1 MSLRNRLVLPIILSS
16 LAVLAGCGSGGG
28 ISHIIPPPPTGN
40 FTNSNLNGTYVFS
53 VIGSDVNGFPL
64 QLTGTLTADGNGNI
78 TGGAF
83 DVNNPNGLG
92 VENLTVGSG
101 STFVVT
107 ADGRGTATVNTGS
120 GAFGFAFV
128 LTSSEHGLITEFDTG
143 GTGSGALDLQT
154 AVSQTQLAQSYA
166 LSLSGSDFNLN
177 PMGSLAGFTLDGAGT
192 VSNGVQ
198 DINDFTTIL
207 PQLTLSGTVLVGA
220 AGGPGTAQLVTQT
233 SLGTLTFDIYSID
246 PNHLK
251 FIETDGVA
259 FMVGDAFPQQPTI
272 PAATNVFTVA
282 GMDLVAGFPFVA
294 GGFIVTDGNGSVSS
308 TSNEDINDGG
318 TVATGVGFAGLYTA
332 VVNGRSTMTLTG
344 FNNASLSS
352 TTTFAAYPTANG
364 VQLLEIDTNGVTSG
378 VATAQS
384 STALASGQTYGLNLT
399 GANTN
404 GQEDDIAQFTN
415 TNGSFSGLVDFNDQ
429 GNLTAAQAF
438 TGTYTADSTN
448 SGRGLISSNAFNLIS
463 YVVDSSTTMFI
474 QQDANQVGVGV
485 FQLQNASAKSNLA
498 ANHLAALRL
507 KPGTK
512 PAKGSLKRR

>member
-1 MSLRNRLVLPIILSS
+1 MPLRSRFVLTIIFFNI
-16 LAVLAGCGSGGG
+16 AVLASCGGGGG
-28 ISHIIPPPPTGN
+28 ISHVIPPPPTGN

-53 VIGSDVNGFPL
+53 VIGSDVNGLPL

-92 VENLTVGSG
+92 VGNLSVGSG
-101 STFVVT
+101 STFGVT
-107 ADGRGTATVNTGS
+107 ADGRATATVNTAS

-154 AVSQTQLAQSYA
+154 AVSQTQVAQSYA
-166 LSLSGSDFNLN
+166 LSLSGSDGGLN
-177 PMGSLAGFTLDGAGT
+177 PMASLAGFTLDGAGT
-192 VSNGVQ
+192 VGNGVQ
-198 DINDFTTIL
+198 DINDFTTVL

-220 AGGPGTAQLVTQT
+220 AGAPGTAQLVTQT
-233 SLGTLTFDIYSID
+233 TLGTLTFDVYAID
-246 PNHLK
+246 ANHLK
-251 FIETDGVA
+251 FIETDNLA
-259 FMVGDAFPQQPTI
+259 FLVGDAFPQQTTI

-282 GMDLVAGFPFVA
+282 GLDLIQGFPIVA
-294 GGFIVTDGNGSVSS
+294 GGFIVTDGNGNVSS

-318 TVATGVGFAGLYTA
+318 AVTTAIGFAGLYTA

-352 TTTFAAYPTANG
+352 TTTFAAYPTTNG
-364 VQLLEIDTNGVTSG
+364 LQLLEIDTSGVTSG
-378 VATAQS
+378 VATSQS
-384 STALASGQTYGLNLT
+384 STTLASGQTYGLNLT

-415 TNGSFSGLVDFNDQ
+415 TSGSLSGLVDFNDQ
-429 GNLTAAQAF
+429 GNLTPAQVFA
-438 TGTYTADSTN
+438 GTYAADSTN
-448 SGRGLISSNAFNLIS
+448 TGRGQVSSSAFNLIS
-463 YVVDSSTTMFI
+463 YVVDNSTTVFI
-474 QQDANQVGVGV
+474 EQDTNQVGVGV
-485 FQLQNASAKSNLA
+485 FQSQNASVKSNLA
-498 ANHLAALRL
+498 ANHLAGLRL

-512 PAKGSLKRR
+512 PAKGALKRR